1 MIISKY
7 TRKPNH
13 LISTILSFLLVLALS
28 INSVNAIAAE
38 TPEGFYLNPH
48 IGTAAPGDTYDFD
61 SDLVYGIGAG
71 YRFNKDWSIE
81 FVADRMESQVP
92 DDGYDITVSNYRV
105 DALYHLTKQKSF
117 QPHLSAGLGAVEY
130 DISSGERNTEA
141 VFNVGAGFIYPVS
154 DRTNLRGDIKIFHSH
169 ETLFAGPMA
178 TFGVHHYLG
187 AKNKP
192 TRSTAKMPKTSPDN
206 DRDGVIDAMD
216 KCPATNAGEQ
226 VDNNGC
232 SIDRD
237 ADGVPD
243 SRDKCPN
250 TTNQNAKIDASGCYV
265 MGSEAVTIHETF
277 YFDNNSSVVKTEHA
291 KGLRN
296 LSDFIEKHPNTL
308 ITVTGHADAKGDP
321 KYNEWI
327 SFRRAT
333 NITNALIQ
341 QANIDASRIEMSNRG
356 ETELVMDEWTSKAH
370 ASNRRVVVSAK
381 TNVEKMTMK
390 K

>member
-13 LISTILSFLLVLALS
+13 LISIIFSFLLVLALS
-28 INSVNAIAAE
+28 ISGANAIAAE
-38 TPEGFYLNPH
+38 TPEGLYLNPH

-92 DDGYDITVSNYRV
+92 DDDFDITVSNYRV

-130 DISSGERNTEA
+130 DVSSGERNTEA
-141 VFNVGAGFIYPVS
+141 LFNIGAGFIYPVS

-192 TRSTAKMPKTSPDN
+192 TRSPAKMPKTSSDN

-216 KCPATNAGEQ
+216 KCPATTAGEQ

-232 SIDRD
+232 SLDRD

-243 SRDKCPN
+243 SRDECPN
-250 TTNQNAKIDASGCYV
+250 TTNQNAKIDGSGCYV
-265 MGSEAVTIHETF
+265 MGSETVTIHETF

-296 LSDFIEKHPNTL
+296 LSNFIEKHPNTL
-308 ITVTGHADAKGDP
+308 FTVVGHTDAKGNA
-321 KYNEWI
+321 KYNQWLSSQRSTKI
-327 SFRRAT
+327 AK
-333 NITNALIQ
+333 ALVQKGGIG
-341 QANIDASRIEMSNRG
+341 ASRIEVESKG
-356 ETELVMDEWTSKAH
+356 ESELVTEDATSKAH

-381 TNVEKMTMK
+381 TNVEKMMMK
-390 K
+390 